1 MKLTIKTLANTDAG
15 EIDLD
20 PSIFDLEPRVDL
32 LHRAVRYQLARRQS
46 GNHKTKGISEIQGT
60 TKKPYRQK
68 GTGNARQGSKRAAQ
82 FRGGAT
88 IFGPVVRSHAHK
100 LPKKVRALALRHALA
115 AKARSGKLIVIDQLK
130 PDSPKTK
137 AMASALKGLAID
149 SAVFMDTDFD
159 PNFVLATRNIPK
171 IDTLPAVGANVYDI
185 LRRDTLVL
193 SREAVTNLQER
204 LK

>member
-1 MKLTIKTLANTDAG
+1 MKLPIKTLDNTDAG

-20 PSIFDLEPRVDL
+20 PTIFDLEPRIDL
-32 LHRAVRYQLARRQS
+32 MHRAVRYQLARRQA
-46 GNHKTKGISEIQGT
+46 GTHKTKGISEIQGT

-68 GTGNARQGSKRAAQ
+68 GTGNARQGSRRAAQ

-115 AKARSGKLIVIDQLK
+115 AKARAGQLVIINELK
-130 PDSPKTK
+130 PASPKTK
-137 AMASALKGLAID
+137 AMAQALKGLAID
-149 SAVFMDTDFD
+149 SAVFMDADFD

-185 LRRDTLVL
+185 LRRETLVL
-193 SREAVTNLQER
+193 TTEAVSRLQER
-204 LK
+204 LS

>member
-137 AMASALKGLAID
+137 AMALALKGLAID